1 LDRQEANE
9 LAVKALG
16 RKERTEHELRMLL
29 RDAGASEADSADVI
43 ASLAVAGAIDDER
56 FAKRYAEDK
65 RELRDWGPDR
75 IAEALRARGVAE
87 AEVQAALASESG
99 EEVVVRAVGVLAD
112 SGEEPID
119 DRSRQRALGLLARR
133 GFPLE
138 VAYEAVRAMERSEG
152 ADPAE
157 AA

>member
-1 LDRQEANE
+1 LDRREANE

-16 RKERTEHELRMLL
+16 RKERTEYELQMLL
-29 RDAGASEADSADVI
+29 RDAGASEADNAEVI
-43 ASLAVAGAIDDER
+43 ASLAEAGAIDDER
-56 FAKRYAEDK
+56 FARRYAEDK
-65 RELRDWGPDR
+65 RDLRNWGPDR

-87 AEVQAALASESG
+87 AEIQAALAAEAD
-99 EEVVVRAVGVLAD
+99 EDLVVRAVGLLAD

-119 DRSRQRALGLLARR
+119 DRSRARALALLARR

-152 ADPAE
+152 GAE